1 MIKEKD
7 KLGTLDTWINP
18 EVISN
23 IISITKIE
31 KSGYCIT
38 YDTKEEWVVYTP
50 EGKNIIIKRDS
61 GECEGMKYVELINTE
76 PGIAAIK
83 TVRNIFEGYTK

>member
-38 YDTKEEWVVYTP
+38 YDTKEEWVVYNQ
-50 EGKNIIIKRDS
+50 EGETSTSIVTL
-61 GECEGMKYVELINTE
+61 ENTKGF
-76 PGIAAIK
+76 PIW
-83 TVRNIFEGYTK
+83 N